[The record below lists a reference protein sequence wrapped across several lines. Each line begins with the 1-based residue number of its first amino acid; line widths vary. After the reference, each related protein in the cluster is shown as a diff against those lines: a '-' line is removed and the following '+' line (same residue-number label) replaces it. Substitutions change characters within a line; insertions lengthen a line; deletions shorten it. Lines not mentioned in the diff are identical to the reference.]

1 MEFDIL
7 TNTVRD
13 IAAPYTPAELERMAA
28 LDTFAMSTLEGFPV
42 QQVSW
47 NY

>member
-1 MEFDIL
+1 MEFDIW

-13 IAAPYTPAELERMAA
+13 IAAPYTPAELERMQAP
-28 LDTFAMSTLEGFPV
+28 DTFAMSMLEGFPV
-42 QQVSW
+42 RQVSW